1 MTQYNTVLASARSF
15 LKGGTNFHAQMA
27 EHVNRKGHVPAEL
40 INKLAREWE
49 KQYTDSVATLTDTG
63 WRFKYADGAR
73 HGAAQQKWDREVRAY
88 DATPKSAQGG
98 SNKSAQQDAVSK
110 LVAAYGRLSA
120 AERRRF
126 LKSI

>member
-1 MTQYNTVLASARSF
+1 MTKYTAVLASARSF
-15 LKGGTNFHAQMA
+15 LTGGTGFHAQMN

-40 INKLAREWE
+40 INKLARLVE
-49 KQYTDSVATLTDTG
+49 KRYTGSTASITDTG
-63 WRFKYADGAR
+63 WRFKDADGVR
-73 HGAAQQKWDREVRAY
+73 HGAAQQFWDREVRPY

-110 LVAAYGRLSA
+110 LLAAYGRLSA

>member
-1 MTQYNTVLASARSF
+1 MTYASILASARSF
-15 LKGGTNFHAQMA
+15 LKGGTNFHSDMA
-27 EHVNRKGHVPAEL
+27 SAMNRKGHVPAAL
-40 INKLAREWE
+40 INQLARLWE

-63 WRFKYADGAR
+63 WRFKGEDGKR

-88 DATPKSAQGG
+88 DATPMSNRGG
-98 SNKSAQQDAVSK
+98 ATSAQQDAVSK
-110 LVAAYGRLSA
+110 LLAAYGRLSA